1 MRTIV
6 HHVIVSASAMALVA
20 CGGGGEDQ
28 SANATQADTSAP
40 APAANPASAAS
51 VPIPGGPMSK
61 EEMAKA
67 VCIFTP
73 EEVTAAMGF
82 AVEAGKPE
90 LEYASNG
97 MVACTYKGKDTD
109 LRVNMIWTDPVYYAQ
124 TRANPTMM
132 RAGEMEK
139 LPGDPDIAYMQYQEG
154 GIGGALHYL
163 RRNIMVEVR
172 PMSWMGTSN
181 EEMKAKLLKLPRRP

>member
-1 MRTIV
+1 MRTKV
-6 HHVIVSASAMALVA
+6 HHLIAPAFAMALVA

-28 SANATQADTSAP
+28 AANATQADASAP
-40 APAANPASAAS
+40 TPAANPASAAP
-51 VPIPGGPMSK
+51 VPIPGGAMSK

-73 EEVTAAMGF
+73 EEVSGAMGF
-82 AVEAGKPE
+82 AVEAGQPQ
-90 LEYASNG
+90 LEYADNG
-97 MVACTYKGKDTD
+97 MVACIYKGKDKD

-132 RAGEMEK
+132 RAGKLEK
-139 LPGDPDIAYMQYQEG
+139 LPGDPDAAFMQYQDG
-154 GIGGALHYL
+154 GIGGALYYL
-163 RRNIMVEVR
+163 RRNIIVEVR